1 MIKWSIYQKAVTSK
15 NIYASNIRYLRKMKQ
30 TLRERKTEIVA
41 QEQYDISMSKLNRH
55 VQITRPNKSIKHGHL
70 KDTQNI
76 LYETPQVR
84 PKSTILRDCY
94 HESIERV
101 TGRKARGLQKEE
113 GASKCQTFF
122 SVLSGRR
129 KQTSDIFSFS
139 IQI

>member
-1 MIKWSIYQKAVTSK
+1 
-15 NIYASNIRYLRKMKQ
+15 
-30 TLRERKTEIVA
+30 
-41 QEQYDISMSKLNRH
+41 MSKLNRH

-101 TGRKARGLQKEE
+101 TGRKARGLQNEE

-129 KQTSDIFSFS
+129 KQTSYIFSFS